1 MGSTLL
7 HNVPPQIFLSFL
19 HLTQNGT
26 QFKIF
31 GQKILDYDRLK
42 CAFILVLF
50 QNDSEICK
58 LGILDFFLNQVV
70 DCFEK

>member
-31 GQKILDYDRLK
+31 GQKILDYDRLN
-42 CAFILVLF
+42 ALLF
-50 QNDSEICK
+50 LYYFRMIERFANFSEWYS
-58 LGILDFFLNQVV
+58 GFL
-70 DCFEK
+70 F